1 MVKEKINH
9 RTLGILAFIF
19 LASVYAGTGVITRSL
34 DAYFTTAQQ
43 LILRILIAF
52 VFGLFLFKKQIHFKK
67 MKKITGK
74 EWALIIIRT
83 FASFVFG
90 AMLWVKATTLTK
102 LANVTFIDSLP
113 ITAILTFLFSME
125 KVSFKKIFYIILS
138 VLGVLILSL
147 KDYSNLLSFGFG
159 ELLVLLSGFFF
170 AFRNISRRWQ
180 TKLLNDLE
188 ISMLMFFF
196 SFFMLL
202 LVSLFLG
209 EKWVMPSVSPQLI
222 VLLLFGGITMG
233 LNIVLGNYGFA
244 NVPLVLGNNLLN
256 LEALFGII
264 FGLMFFGELVTFK
277 ELVGG
282 ILIVFSVIK
291 MNEIEK

>member
-1 MVKEKINH
+1 
-9 RTLGILAFIF
+9 
-19 LASVYAGTGVITRSL
+19 
-34 DAYFTTAQQ
+34 
-43 LILRILIAF
+43 
-52 VFGLFLFKKQIHFKK
+52 